1 MSLPCSSVAL
11 RRHRLPRFWLA
22 LTLGSLAVTIG
33 VVYWWER
40 QLPRRLAEAIAEG
53 RIDDCLRY
61 SEQLAALSWL
71 PGPSPREEGRCRR
84 EKALQLWQ
92 AGTWGEA
99 MAQQRRLASSPFGTD
114 ADRQRLAAWEEDLRR
129 QAVASFQGGD
139 LEAALAFVAPL
150 DQLDAGEG
158 RTIAEEL
165 RDIWNRNRLQ
175 HERAGRLVGQARWWE
190 ALDALNRIDHPW
202 WQKRSAPLRR
212 QVQEGLAKLAG
223 AQKERDVHGGLP
235 HTVPAESL
243 DALVQKRIASGM
255 DEWQAFQEAC
265 RELGGRI
272 VEAGPESAC
281 QR

>member
-1 MSLPCSSVAL
+1 LPL

-33 VVYWWER
+33 FVYWWER
-40 QLPRRLAEAIAEG
+40 QLPSRLAEAIAEG

-61 SEQLAALSWL
+61 SEQMAALSWL
-71 PGPSPREEGRCRR
+71 SGPAPEGEGRCRR
-84 EKALQLWQ
+84 EKALQLWEERS
-92 AGTWGEA
+92 WGQA
-99 MAQQRRLASSPFGTD
+99 MAQLRQLASSPSGTE
-114 ADRQRLAAWEEDLRR
+114 ADRERLTGWEEELRR
-129 QAVASFQGGD
+129 NAVASFQAGD
-139 LEAALAFVAPL
+139 LEAALVFVAPL
-150 DQLDAGEG
+150 DQAEAGAG

-165 RDIWNRNRLQ
+165 REIWNRNRLQ
-175 HERAGRLVGQARWWE
+175 HDRAGRLVAQARWWE

-202 WQKRSAPLRR
+202 WQKRSEPLRL
-212 QVQEGLAKLAG
+212 QVQQGLAKLRSDE
-223 AQKERDVHGGLP
+223 QERDSHGGLP
-235 HTVPAESL
+235 HTVPADSL
-243 DALVQKRIASGM
+243 DTLVQKNIAAGM